1 MPTECTG
8 SPIFLRCHRWRRF
21 HMQAEQS
28 VVALVYVYMKGRKAA
43 GKLAMARHASAR
55 GVK

>member
-1 MPTECTG
+1 
-8 SPIFLRCHRWRRF
+8 
-21 HMQAEQS
+21 MQAEQS

-55 GVK
+55 GVQ